1 MCRDIQMR
9 GSSGLFSRLDALL
22 ICNGAGGLAGG
33 LTGGLALTASGVLT
47 GPDAGLL
54 DVLNVLHFISSMEH
68 IYPSI
73 G

>member
-1 MCRDIQMR
+1 MR
-9 GSSGLFSRLDALL
+9 GSLLFGSLNALL
-22 ICNGAGGLAGG
+22 VSNGAGSFAGRLAGR
-33 LTGGLALTASGVLT
+33 LALAAGGVLT